1 MREAVSLWVDLV
13 WGMLR
18 FRWVHSSRPT
28 SLSKLMVTVME
39 GGPLAPAWNKVP
51 WLPKR
56 YPQGVEAR
64 EGKPGQGEGSS
75 PGKVLQKQNPFV
87 VASCLPSGLG
97 APGSGML

>member
-1 MREAVSLWVDLV
+1 MGGPGLGNAAIQVGPFKPPDLPQQIN
-13 WGMLR
+13 GD
-18 FRWVHSSRPT
+18 SDG
-28 SLSKLMVTVME
+28 

-87 VASCLPSGLG
+87 AASCLPSGLG